1 MLQHKESV
9 WLGPKYSIKLGECCS
24 KKNDFSIFDEI
35 CHPDFK
41 GLYPIVDEVELNID
55 RLKKVLQT
63 LKDLIIFTSLKTLA
77 EEDTFLKVQG
87 YNNLKE
93 GDILSLVTVAITYK
107 DGKIINQEYLFEE
120 LNYDP
125 SEGQDWNWEDY
136 E

>member
-1 MLQHKESV
+1 MV
-9 WLGPKYSIKLGECCS
+9 F

-35 CHPDFK
+35 YHPDLK
-41 GLYPIVDEVELNID
+41 GLDPIVDQVELDID
-55 RLKKVLQT
+55 RLKKALQT
-63 LKDLIIFTSLKTLA
+63 LKDFIIFTSLKTLA

-125 SEGQDWNWEDY
+125 SESQDWNWEDY